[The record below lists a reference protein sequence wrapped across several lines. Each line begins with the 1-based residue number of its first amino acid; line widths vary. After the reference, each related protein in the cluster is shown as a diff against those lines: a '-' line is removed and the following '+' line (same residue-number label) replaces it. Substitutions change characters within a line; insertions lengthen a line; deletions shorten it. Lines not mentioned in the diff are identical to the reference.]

1 MEITVKGEYNAA
13 AYITADEKNA
23 VLEVSE
29 GIVWT
34 PSDLRKLAA
43 ALTGM
48 AGILE
53 KPRKRA
59 VVKHTRAV
67 SRSYIGDGPNNTR
80 RELGLHYSA
89 SGFSIFWLTP
99 AGCPVQSCTTCGAS
113 NPYGDITQVPSKST
127 VQELIK
133 QARIIPER
141 RSEPLPTRMTD
152 SVV

>member
-48 AGILE
+48 AGMLE
-53 KPRKRA
+53 A
-59 VVKHTRAV
+59 A
-67 SRSYIGDGPNNTR
+67 
-80 RELGLHYSA
+80 
-89 SGFSIFWLTP
+89 
-99 AGCPVQSCTTCGAS
+99 
-113 NPYGDITQVPSKST
+113 
-127 VQELIK
+127 
-133 QARIIPER
+133 
-141 RSEPLPTRMTD
+141 
-152 SVV
+152 